1 VYERFMSNDSAA
13 LAQQLTAG
21 LEDLVPGLYDVYRD
35 LHAHPELSMAEY
47 RTAGIVAEGL
57 RAQGGWE
64 VTEGVGVTGVVGV
77 LRNGEG
83 PTVLLRADMDALPV
97 REDTGFPHASTDTA
111 VNPDGETVY
120 TMHACGHDIHTTC
133 LLGATRLLAD
143 HRDSWSGT
151 VVAVFQPGEETAA
164 GARAMLDDGFLDRF
178 PRPDVSLGQHV
189 GPQPTGVVA
198 ARPGP
203 VMAAADSFRIR
214 LFGRGGHG
222 SSPQQTVDPVV
233 MAASTVLRLQGVVSR
248 EIAATDSAVVT
259 VGSLR
264 AGSKENIIPDEA
276 ELKVNVRSFDPD
288 VREKVLA
295 SIKRI
300 VDGEAQVSGAP
311 KDPEFSP
318 LNAFPLTVNS
328 DQATAEVMA
337 ALGAQQGIHVHEMR
351 HPLPGSED
359 FGAFGTAAGCPS
371 VFWFFGGSDPELWEN
386 STEGE
391 KDNLPEGVA
400 GNHSPHFAPRA
411 DPAVPQGVR
420 HLLHAAAVWLA
431 KG

>member
-1 VYERFMSNDSAA
+1 MPNDSSPSTGLAERLAVGLQA
-13 LAQQLTAG
+13 LLP
-21 LEDLVPGLYDVYRD
+21 DLYDAYRD
-35 LHAHPELSMAEY
+35 FHAHPELSMAEH
-47 RTAGIVAEGL
+47 RTARIVAERL

-64 VTEGVGVTGVVGV
+64 VTEGVGGTGVVGV

-83 PTVLLRADMDALPV
+83 PTVLLRADMDALPI
-97 REDTGFPHASTDTA
+97 REATGLPHASTDTA
-111 VNPDGETVY
+111 VNPDGETVP
-120 TMHACGHDIHTTC
+120 TMHACGHDIHVTC
-133 LLGATRLLAD
+133 LLGAAQLLAA
-143 HRDSWSGT
+143 HREDWSGT
-151 VVAVFQPGEETAA
+151 VLAVFQPGEETAA

-198 ARPGP
+198 VRPGP

-264 AGSKENIIPDEA
+264 AGFKENIIPDDA
-276 ELKVNVRSFDPD
+276 ELKVNVRSFDPE
-288 VREKVLA
+288 VRERVLA
-295 SIKRI
+295 AIKRI
-300 VDGEAQVSGAP
+300 VNGEAQASGAP

-328 DQATAEVMA
+328 DRATARVMA
-337 ALGAQQGIHVHEMR
+337 ALGAQQDIHVHEMR

-371 VFWFFGGSDPELWEN
+371 VFWFFGGSDPGLW
-386 STEGE
+386 SDPRQGE
-391 KDNLPEGVA
+391 KDNLPAGVA
-400 GNHSPHFAPRA
+400 GNHSPHFAPLA

-420 HLLHAAAVWLA
+420 HLLHAAAEWLA
-431 KG
+431 EG